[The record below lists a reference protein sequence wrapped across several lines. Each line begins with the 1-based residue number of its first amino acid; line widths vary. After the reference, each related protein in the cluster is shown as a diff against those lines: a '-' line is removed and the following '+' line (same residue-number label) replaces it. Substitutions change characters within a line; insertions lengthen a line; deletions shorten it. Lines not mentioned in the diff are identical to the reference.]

1 MGSPYLEDFNFLLDL
16 KDQMGLE
23 FSQDGIEN
31 FIPNATKCMNWQGV
45 KLSHKTNGTLVITM
59 EDIYGITILFAL
71 GIGIAI
77 VCFLFEWMS
86 KKIIKLHLP
95 VVEKSFA
102 SMCHITLRSQ
112 KEPKLPFP
120 FNLAA

>member
-45 KLSHKTNGTLVITM
+45 KLSHKTNGILVITM
-59 EDIYGITILFAL
+59 GDIYGITILFAL

-77 VCFLFEWMS
+77 VCFLFS
-86 KKIIKLHLP
+86 THPKTIFSVIGN
-95 VVEKSFA
+95 EKP
-102 SMCHITLRSQ
+102 TR
-112 KEPKLPFP
+112 
-120 FNLAA
+120 NLLETCF

>member
-23 FSQDGIEN
+23 FSQDGIES

-45 KLSHKTNGTLVITM
+45 KLSHNTNGTLVITM

-86 KKIIKLHLP
+86 KKIIKF
-95 VVEKSFA
+95 KA
-102 SMCHITLRSQ
+102 
-112 KEPKLPFP
+112 
-120 FNLAA
+120 N